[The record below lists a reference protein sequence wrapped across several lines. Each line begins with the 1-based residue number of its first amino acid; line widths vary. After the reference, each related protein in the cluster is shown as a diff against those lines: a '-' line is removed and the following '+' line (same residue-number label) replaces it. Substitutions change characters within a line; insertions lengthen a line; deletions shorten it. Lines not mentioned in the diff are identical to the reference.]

1 LTIVT
6 RQSAARSLVWT
17 SLESGGLSGLSFVTL
32 IGLSH
37 FLSPTE
43 FGVASLALSVVQIL
57 NIPVEMLFHDA
68 LVQRRTVEDRHFDT
82 AFTFSLGLGVALAI
96 GCWAGADLFA
106 RWVGEPLAAPVLRWM
121 SLSLPASGLGSA
133 IIARLRRDMMFRPL
147 ALRSLGGRLIGA
159 AAAIIL
165 AVCGAGVWS
174 LVAQQVLMV
183 GLATAILWA
192 SAERWPRL
200 TISRS
205 AFADLFGFGLRATTV
220 LGLFVA
226 FQRIFILLVG
236 YFLGSATVGYL
247 NMAFRT
253 VDMLRDLLAGAV
265 SQLLLPLFAR
275 LQDDRDGL
283 YRAYNIAVEFTCAIA
298 FPVFMGL
305 CATAPELVPGLLGE
319 TWRPAIPLVQA
330 LAIAAIPFYC
340 RMFSAPVMSALGKP
354 QYALFSSGVGLA
366 VMVAGVLTIG
376 HASAALALAVWVG
389 RLVISTPIDVWM
401 LRRASGMA
409 TDTQFR
415 GIPRLLAIGGA
426 MVGAIELARPWLE
439 SFSLPLGVRL
449 LLLVMIGVTI
459 YGAGMLLFNKRL
471 SVSLTDFA
479 RMALNPRRSKIVS
492 DSISID

>member
-1 LTIVT
+1 MTAGT
-6 RQSAARSLVWT
+6 RKTAARSLIWT
-17 SLESGGLSGLSFVTL
+17 SLESGGLSGLSFLTL

-82 AFTFSLGLGVALAI
+82 AFTVSLGMGIAFAI

-133 IIARLRRDMMFRPL
+133 LIARLRRDMMFRPL

-159 AAAIIL
+159 AAALIL
-165 AVCGAGVWS
+165 AIAGAGVWS

-183 GLATAILWA
+183 GLATGILWA

-200 TISRS
+200 RISRA

-236 YFLGSATVGYL
+236 YFLGSAAVGYL

-283 YRAYNIAVEFTCAIA
+283 YRTYNIAVEYTCAIA
-298 FPVFMGL
+298 FPVFLGL
-305 CATAPELVPGLLGE
+305 LATAPELVPVLFGE
-319 TWRPAIPLVQA
+319 IWRPAILYVQA
-330 LAIAAIPFYC
+330 LAVAAIPFYC
-340 RMFSAPVMSALGKP
+340 RMFSAPAMSALGRP
-354 QYALFSSGVGLA
+354 HYALVSAVVGLG
-366 VMVAGVLTIG
+366 VMILGVLTIG
-376 HASAALALAVWVG
+376 HGSPTLALAVWVG
-389 RLVISTPIDVWM
+389 RLLISTPVDVWM

-409 TDTQFR
+409 AETQFR
-415 GIPRLLAIGGA
+415 GIPRLLVIGGT
-426 MVGAIELARPWLE
+426 MVAAVELARPWLE
-439 SFSLPLGVRL
+439 PFALPMTAQLV
-449 LLLVMIGVTI
+449 LLVMIGAAT
-459 YGAGMLLFNKRL
+459 YGAGMLVFNKRL
-471 SVSLTDFA
+471 SVGLTDFA
-479 RMALNPRRSKIVS
+479 RMALASR
-492 DSISID
+492 